1 MSFLR
6 KIETKITHFAPPFS
20 CASSTLLII
29 PISYLHQILDTVRG
43 RLDRGKVGVTVLDPV
58 STEGMTLDK
67 DLDALTNDVREKM
80 LKVFQQD
87 S

>member
-1 MSFLR
+1 MNLHAQ
-6 KIETKITHFAPPFS
+6 INTHQ
-20 CASSTLLII
+20 T
-29 PISYLHQILDTVRG
+29 PILSLHQILDTVRG

>member
-1 MSFLR
+1 M
-6 KIETKITHFAPPFS
+6 
-20 CASSTLLII
+20 
-29 PISYLHQILDTVRG
+29 RG
-43 RLDRGKVGVTVLDPV
+43 RLDRGEVSVTVLDPV

-67 DLDALTNDVREKM
+67 DLDALTDDVRQRM

>member
-1 MSFLR
+1 MLCLY
-6 KIETKITHFAPPFS
+6 ILCTH
-20 CASSTLLII
+20 ST
-29 PISYLHQILDTVRG
+29 PISSLYQILDTVRG